1 MKKNLSANFLTYLES
16 GGLSIFTDG
25 VPAIHFNA
33 EGDLRIIDIKE
44 IPIKLSKKP
53 GLIKKLTEA
62 KSLAKNL
69 SEKDITLEVRLEGKA
84 VLKLGKKAAP
94 KLTKILTL
102 SNHIEITDLKKLKKL
117 GQLI

>member
-16 GGLSIFTDG
+16 GRLSIFTDD
-25 VPAIHFNA
+25 VPAIHFNS
-33 EGDLRIIDIKE
+33 EGDLRIIDIEE
-44 IPIKLSKKP
+44 IPIKLSEKP
-53 GLIKKLTEA
+53 GLIKQLTEA

-69 SEKDITLEVRLEGKA
+69 NEKNITLEIRLKGE
-84 VLKLGKKAAP
+84 VILKLGKNTAP

-117 GQLI
+117 SQLT